1 MILLITAN
9 GYCTELYFGE
19 DMENIIK
26 ILEIMVVLLFG
37 LLMLFIATY
46 IISLLYNVGKY
57 IIYKIEQKV
66 INNIIENR
74 KRGKKLLIITRFFV
88 PQELTAQI
96 TQK

>member
-9 GYCTELYFGE
+9 GYCTELYFCE

-46 IISLLYNVGKY
+46 IILLLYNVGKY

-66 INNIIENR
+66 IN
-74 KRGKKLLIITRFFV
+74 KK
-88 PQELTAQI
+88 
-96 TQK
+96 K

>member
-26 ILEIMVVLLFG
+26 ILEIMVALLFG

-46 IISLLYNVGKY
+46 MILLLYNVGKY

-66 INNIIENR
+66 INKKNR
-74 KRGKKLLIITRFFV
+74 IDKFLHWFNFMLYFNFYYISNG
-88 PQELTAQI
+88 
-96 TQK
+96 

>member
-46 IISLLYNVGKY
+46 IILLLYNVGKY
-57 IIYKIEQKV
+57 IIEQKV
-66 INNIIENR
+66 IN
-74 KRGKKLLIITRFFV
+74 KK
-88 PQELTAQI
+88 
-96 TQK
+96 K

>member
-19 DMENIIK
+19 DMETIIK

-46 IISLLYNVGKY
+46 IILLLYNVGKY

-66 INNIIENR
+66 IN
-74 KRGKKLLIITRFFV
+74 KK
-88 PQELTAQI
+88 
-96 TQK
+96 K

>member
-46 IISLLYNVGKY
+46 MILLLYNVGKY

-66 INNIIENR
+66 IN
-74 KRGKKLLIITRFFV
+74 KK
-88 PQELTAQI
+88 
-96 TQK
+96 K

>member
-19 DMENIIK
+19 MENIIK
-26 ILEIMVVLLFG
+26 ILEIMVALLFG

-46 IISLLYNVGKY
+46 IILLLYNVGKY

-66 INNIIENR
+66 IN
-74 KRGKKLLIITRFFV
+74 KK
-88 PQELTAQI
+88 
-96 TQK
+96 K

>member
-19 DMENIIK
+19 DMENIIR

-46 IISLLYNVGKY
+46 IILLLYNVGKY

-66 INNIIENR
+66 IN
-74 KRGKKLLIITRFFV
+74 KK
-88 PQELTAQI
+88 
-96 TQK
+96 K

>member
-37 LLMLFIATY
+37 LLLLFIATY
-46 IISLLYNVGKY
+46 IILLLYNVGKY

-66 INNIIENR
+66 IN
-74 KRGKKLLIITRFFV
+74 KK
-88 PQELTAQI
+88 
-96 TQK
+96 K

>member
-37 LLMLFIATY
+37 LLMLLIATY
-46 IISLLYNVGKY
+46 IILLLYNVGKY
-57 IIYKIEQKV
+57 IIYKIKQKV
-66 INNIIENR
+66 INKN
-74 KRGKKLLIITRFFV
+74 K
-88 PQELTAQI
+88 
-96 TQK
+96 

>member
-37 LLMLFIATY
+37 LLLLFIAIY
-46 IISLLYNVGKY
+46 IILLLYNVGKY

-66 INNIIENR
+66 IN
-74 KRGKKLLIITRFFV
+74 KK
-88 PQELTAQI
+88 
-96 TQK
+96 K

>member
-46 IISLLYNVGKY
+46 IILLLYNAGKY

-66 INNIIENR
+66 IN
-74 KRGKKLLIITRFFV
+74 KK
-88 PQELTAQI
+88 
-96 TQK
+96 K

>member
-46 IISLLYNVGKY
+46 IILLLYNVGKY
-57 IIYKIEQKV
+57 IIYKIEQKE
-66 INNIIENR
+66 IE
-74 KRGKKLLIITRFFV
+74 
-88 PQELTAQI
+88 
-96 TQK
+96 

>member
-9 GYCTELYFGE
+9 GYCTELYFDE

-46 IISLLYNVGKY
+46 IILLLYNVGKY

-66 INNIIENR
+66 IN
-74 KRGKKLLIITRFFV
+74 KK
-88 PQELTAQI
+88 
-96 TQK
+96 K

>member
-26 ILEIMVVLLFG
+26 ILEIMVALLFG

-46 IISLLYNVGKY
+46 IILLLYNVSKY

-66 INNIIENR
+66 IN
-74 KRGKKLLIITRFFV
+74 KK
-88 PQELTAQI
+88 
-96 TQK
+96 K

>member
-19 DMENIIK
+19 DIENIIK

-46 IISLLYNVGKY
+46 IILLLYNVGKY

-66 INNIIENR
+66 IN
-74 KRGKKLLIITRFFV
+74 KK
-88 PQELTAQI
+88 
-96 TQK
+96 K

>member
-26 ILEIMVVLLFG
+26 ILEIMVALLFG
-37 LLMLFIATY
+37 WLMLFIATY
-46 IISLLYNVGKY
+46 IILLLYNVGKY

-66 INNIIENR
+66 IN
-74 KRGKKLLIITRFFV
+74 KK
-88 PQELTAQI
+88 
-96 TQK
+96 K

>member
-37 LLMLFIATY
+37 LLMLLIATY
-46 IISLLYNVGKY
+46 IILLLYNVGKY

-66 INNIIENR
+66 INKN
-74 KRGKKLLIITRFFV
+74 K
-88 PQELTAQI
+88 
-96 TQK
+96 

>member
-9 GYCTELYFGE
+9 GYCTELYFGV

-46 IISLLYNVGKY
+46 IILLLYNVGKY

-66 INNIIENR
+66 IN
-74 KRGKKLLIITRFFV
+74 KK
-88 PQELTAQI
+88 
-96 TQK
+96 K

>member
-26 ILEIMVVLLFG
+26 ILEIMVALLFG

-46 IISLLYNVGKY
+46 IILLLYNVGKY
-57 IIYKIEQKV
+57 VIYKIEQKV
-66 INNIIENR
+66 IN
-74 KRGKKLLIITRFFV
+74 KK
-88 PQELTAQI
+88 
-96 TQK
+96 K

>member
-66 INNIIENR
+66 INKN
-74 KRGKKLLIITRFFV
+74 K
-88 PQELTAQI
+88 
-96 TQK
+96 

>member
-19 DMENIIK
+19 NMENIIK
-26 ILEIMVVLLFG
+26 ILEIMVGLLFG

-46 IISLLYNVGKY
+46 IILLLYNVGKY

-66 INNIIENR
+66 IN
-74 KRGKKLLIITRFFV
+74 KK
-88 PQELTAQI
+88 
-96 TQK
+96 K

>member
-26 ILEIMVVLLFG
+26 ILEIMVALLFG

-46 IISLLYNVGKY
+46 IILLLYNVGKY

-66 INNIIENR
+66 INKN
-74 KRGKKLLIITRFFV
+74 K
-88 PQELTAQI
+88 
-96 TQK
+96 

>member
-26 ILEIMVVLLFG
+26 ILEIMVVLLFV

-46 IISLLYNVGKY
+46 IILLLYNVGKY

-66 INNIIENR
+66 IN
-74 KRGKKLLIITRFFV
+74 KK
-88 PQELTAQI
+88 
-96 TQK
+96 K

>member
-26 ILEIMVVLLFG
+26 ILEIMVALLFG
-37 LLMLFIATY
+37 LLMLFIVTY
-46 IISLLYNVGKY
+46 IILLLYNVGKY

-66 INNIIENR
+66 IN
-74 KRGKKLLIITRFFV
+74 KK
-88 PQELTAQI
+88 
-96 TQK
+96 K

>member
-1 MILLITAN
+1 MILLITAS

-46 IISLLYNVGKY
+46 IILLLYNVGKY

-66 INNIIENR
+66 IN
-74 KRGKKLLIITRFFV
+74 KK
-88 PQELTAQI
+88 
-96 TQK
+96 K

>member
-9 GYCTELYFGE
+9 GHCTELYFGE

-46 IISLLYNVGKY
+46 IILLLYNVGKY

-66 INNIIENR
+66 IN
-74 KRGKKLLIITRFFV
+74 KK
-88 PQELTAQI
+88 
-96 TQK
+96 K

>member
-26 ILEIMVVLLFG
+26 ILEIMVGLLFG

-46 IISLLYNVGKY
+46 IILLLYNVGKY

-66 INNIIENR
+66 IN
-74 KRGKKLLIITRFFV
+74 KK
-88 PQELTAQI
+88 
-96 TQK
+96 K

>member
-9 GYCTELYFGE
+9 GYGTELYFGE

-46 IISLLYNVGKY
+46 IILLLYNVGKY

-66 INNIIENR
+66 IN
-74 KRGKKLLIITRFFV
+74 KK
-88 PQELTAQI
+88 
-96 TQK
+96 K

>member
-9 GYCTELYFGE
+9 GCCTELYFGE

-26 ILEIMVVLLFG
+26 ILEIMVDLLFG

-46 IISLLYNVGKY
+46 IILLLYNVGKY

-66 INNIIENR
+66 IN
-74 KRGKKLLIITRFFV
+74 KK
-88 PQELTAQI
+88 
-96 TQK
+96 K

>member
-46 IISLLYNVGKY
+46 IILLLYNVGKY

-66 INNIIENR
+66 IN
-74 KRGKKLLIITRFFV
+74 KK
-88 PQELTAQI
+88 
-96 TQK
+96 K

>member
-46 IISLLYNVGKY
+46 IILLLYNVGKY
-57 IIYKIEQKV
+57 IIYKLEQKV
-66 INNIIENR
+66 IN
-74 KRGKKLLIITRFFV
+74 KK
-88 PQELTAQI
+88 
-96 TQK
+96 K